1 MMCVGG
7 AGSPSFVLDCIDDL
21 ATKADLLAA
30 CSERGLRVISS
41 LGAALKADPTRW
53 AHCGV
58 LCIYNNN
65 IYILFFLLL
74 KHPGKT

>member
-1 MMCVGG
+1 MWGE
-7 AGSPSFVLDCIDDL
+7 GSPSFVLDCIDDL

-53 AHCGV
+53 AH
-58 LCIYNNN
+58 
-65 IYILFFLLL
+65 FFLF
-74 KHPGKT
+74 